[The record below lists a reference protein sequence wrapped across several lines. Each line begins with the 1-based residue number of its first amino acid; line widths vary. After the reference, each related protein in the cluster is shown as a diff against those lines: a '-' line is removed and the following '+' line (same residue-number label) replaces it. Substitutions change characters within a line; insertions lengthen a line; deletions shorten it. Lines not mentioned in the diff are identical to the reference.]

1 MDGPE
6 RKATL
11 RRSVRD
17 ARRALTPTQRLEAST
32 AITARLRRLPEL
44 RTARVVLVY
53 AAMPE
58 EVDVEEAARDLRAR
72 GVVTLYPRVQGE
84 DLALVPVTDITSLVA
99 GHRRILEPQGPPAD
113 PAIVDAALVPGVAF
127 DLRGGRLGQGGGHY
141 DRLLATLPETCLRV
155 GVCFSGQLV
164 PRVPRAE
171 HDEPVDLVL
180 TERARHHTGARDIRD
195 DA

>member
-32 AITARLRRLPEL
+32 AMTARLRRLPEL

-141 DRLLATLPETCLRV
+141 DRLLAGIEDAWRI
-155 GVCFSGQLV
+155 GVAFSCQVV
-164 PRVPRAE
+164 PRVPRDD
-171 HDEPVDLVL
+171 HDIAMDVLVTDHSVHRLERHEP
-180 TERARHHTGARDIRD
+180 A
-195 DA
+195 